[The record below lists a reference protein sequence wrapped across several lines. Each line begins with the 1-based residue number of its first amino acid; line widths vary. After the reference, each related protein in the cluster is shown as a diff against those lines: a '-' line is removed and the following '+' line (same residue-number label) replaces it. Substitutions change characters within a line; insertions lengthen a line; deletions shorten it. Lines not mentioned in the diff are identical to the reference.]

1 MIDFSKISKNLIG
14 VSLVSALMIFWL
26 GSRYLTDSYT
36 RYSDSREL
44 RQSVF
49 PEILLFDVA
58 HSLTEERDGIQRALV
73 SATEYEDEFSAL
85 NQSRQQIRDVFKDAR
100 SEIMLTPNAESVDV
114 LRQFEEIDE
123 GFSRLKFS
131 SIIIKQQLY
140 KPVIARDEYVRMQ
153 LYDNYNSLISSV
165 NALRKKIHVLPN
177 KKYVEVLSAHQLK
190 NSLWTLNDSVNQ
202 ISILIETC
210 LLYTS
215 PSPRD

>member
-58 HSLTEERDGIQRALV
+58 HSLTEERDGIQRAMV
-73 SATEYEDEFSAL
+73 STTEYEDEFSAL

-140 KPVIARDEYVRMQ
+140 KPVIARDEY
-153 LYDNYNSLISSV
+153 
-165 NALRKKIHVLPN
+165 
-177 KKYVEVLSAHQLK
+177 
-190 NSLWTLNDSVNQ
+190 
-202 ISILIETC
+202 C